1 MMLYAVCSSSQPS
14 DTTRRYYYA
23 QEHSQKK
30 SDPKDFFFFY
40 SLFWFLYLGKCF
52 MLHLGF
58 VLKQTQR
65 HIVKTEDLVPYE
77 HGNLQINVLL
87 VENI

>member
-1 MMLYAVCSSSQPS
+1 MLYAVYSSPQPS

-23 QEHSQKK
+23 QDHSQKK
-30 SDPKDFFFFY
+30 SDPKVFFFFFY
-40 SLFWFLYLGKCF
+40 SLFWFLYLDKCF

-77 HGNLQINVLL
+77 HGNLQVNVLL